1 MKTKMKLL
9 MALMALTT
17 LTACDYA
24 ARNDLRSEREDR
36 VYREAMDDYRAG
48 RMDAAVKGFE
58 KAVRND
64 PSNASARF
72 QLACLHQDLKK
83 DYLSAYCGYR
93 EFLFQHPES
102 DRAKLAKDRFAVCEK
117 ELAKA
122 LAEKY
127 ALGDAKAAEQE
138 LAVLRAELKTYKDRV
153 TAAEKNLGI
162 SQERVRALSAEKERL
177 VALIKGDA
185 DDAQDAAAASDLA
198 AVLKE
203 KDLLDEEEDGE
214 NDLAA
219 ILKEK
224 KLLDEEDETSTGS
237 SLIPVRDAKASA
249 RGEKKPVAEE
259 KAPPKGPEHPK
270 TYVVEDGDT
279 LYGIAKRFY
288 GSVSAWKAIRE
299 ANKTVIS
306 SDNRLRAG
314 DTLVLP

>member
-1 MKTKMKLL
+1 MKRL

-24 ARNDLRSEREDR
+24 ARNDLRSEREDGI
-36 VYREAMDDYRAG
+36 YREAMDDYRAG

-93 EFLFQHPES
+93 EYLFQHPES
-102 DRAKLAKDRFAVCEK
+102 DRAKLARDRLSVCEK
-117 ELAKA
+117 EMAKS

-127 ALGDAKAAEQE
+127 ALGDASAAERE
-138 LAVLRAELKTYKDRV
+138 LAALRAELKTYKDRV

-162 SQERVRALSAEKERL
+162 SQERVRALSAEKDRL
-177 VALIKGDA
+177 VASIKGDA
-185 DDAQDAAAASDLA
+185 DDVKDDAGASELA
-198 AVLKE
+198 
-203 KDLLDEEEDGE
+203 D
-214 NDLAA
+214 

-224 KLLDEEDETSTGS
+224 NLLDEEDETSTGS
-237 SLIPVRDAKASA
+237 SLIPVRDTKVPVQP
-249 RGEKKPVAEE
+249 EKKPVAEE
-259 KAPPKGPEHPK
+259 KSSPKVPDHPK

-279 LYGIAKRFY
+279 LYGVSKRFY
-288 GSVSAWKAIRE
+288 GSIQYWKQIRE
-299 ANKTVIS
+299 ANKALIS

-314 DTLVLP
+314 DTIVLP